1 MSIDAFLK
9 LEANGSEIQGSTRNV
24 KHPDEIDVLGWEWG
38 AQTPSDQEGRR
49 VGRLRAN
56 NITVTKKIDCASVP
70 LLQALDQNKVIDAK
84 ITNRKASG
92 DAGGLEFYTIKIREG
107 RITSISRSAA
117 NGVPE
122 ITETISLTFQHYT
135 EEFIPQDSVGLGG
148 GGTEFELDLSESS

>member
-9 LEANGSEIQGSTRNV
+9 VEADGQAIEGSARNV
-24 KHPDEIDVLGWEWG
+24 KHFDEIDVLGWEWG

-49 VGRLRAN
+49 TGRLRAN
-56 NITVTKKIDCASVP
+56 NITVTKKLDCASVP
-70 LLQALDQNKVIDAK
+70 LLQALGQNKTIDAT

-92 DAGGLEFYTIKIREG
+92 DAGGLEFYKIAIREG

-117 NGVPE
+117 NGIPE
-122 ITETISLTFQHYT
+122 ITETITLSFRIYV

-148 GGTEFELDLSESS
+148 GGTEYEFDLHDAS